1 MQLGVMIGLSDSAGS
16 FPKQQLVIKPRTD
29 QILETITLKPQTC
42 LVDQEIQQVMLMD
55 FSGLSN

>member
-1 MQLGVMIGLSDSAGS
+1 MIGLSDSAGS